1 MKLSS
6 LLKEQVIKLK
16 PLQSGESLYGK
27 AYDSK
32 FVKGPTKY
40 FEILVDPLN
49 NVIGEVE
56 YGDIDEDT
64 FEILSIHINKEHRG
78 KNFGAQTVN
87 ALVNLLNKRKVIL
100 MASPTSRKFWKRLGF
115 EPMSKVTSYFTK
127 TY

>member
-16 PLQSGESLYGK
+16 PIQSGESMYGN
-27 AYDSK
+27 AYTSK
-32 FVKGPTKY
+32 FVKSPTKF

-56 YGDIDEDT
+56 YGDVDDNT

-78 KNFGAQTVN
+78 KNFGAQTAN
-87 ALVNLLNKRKVIL
+87 ALVNTLHKKRVIL

-115 EPMSKVTSYFTK
+115 EPMSNVTGYFTK